1 MFLFWRIFL
10 LKAAVL
16 VAATGVLLL
25 GPVTVSTPALM
36 TEVVVLT
43 AGLGAML
50 VLDAVLLRVG
60 LAPLERLTR
69 AMATADLLKPHPRT
83 AVTGRGHVPDL
94 IRAFNRMLDRL
105 EAERG
110 LSAARALSAQE
121 AERSRIAREL
131 HDEVGQTLTAVLL
144 DLKRVADHAPEDVR
158 AELRQVQETTRGS
171 LDEIRRIAR
180 RLRPGVLEEL
190 GLTSALKAL
199 TAEMSSDGL
208 VARSRFDH
216 DLPELGEEAE
226 LVLYRVAQ
234 ECLTNTARHARATR
248 VDLSLRRAGPT
259 VELVVRDDGRGIG
272 DAEEGAGITGM
283 RERALLVGAEL
294 EVSGDGSGTT
304 VRLRVPAVPR

>member
-110 LSAARALSAQE
+110 LSAARALS
-121 AERSRIAREL
+121 
-131 HDEVGQTLTAVLL
+131 
-144 DLKRVADHAPEDVR
+144 
-158 AELRQVQETTRGS
+158 
-171 LDEIRRIAR
+171 
-180 RLRPGVLEEL
+180 
-190 GLTSALKAL
+190 
-199 TAEMSSDGL
+199 
-208 VARSRFDH
+208 
-216 DLPELGEEAE
+216 
-226 LVLYRVAQ
+226 
-234 ECLTNTARHARATR
+234 
-248 VDLSLRRAGPT
+248 
-259 VELVVRDDGRGIG
+259 
-272 DAEEGAGITGM
+272 
-283 RERALLVGAEL
+283 
-294 EVSGDGSGTT
+294 SG
-304 VRLRVPAVPR
+304 